1 MKYPIRSSVILDVTQ
16 PPYCADNTGKTDCTV
31 ILKQIF
37 DDVLRREIEGVKESS
52 DLLVKMSDNGKNT
65 VYDGFENRV
74 YKNTREDAGVF
85 VLYPRVVP
93 PAKII
98 YFPKGTYLVS
108 DTITYSFENLK
119 NIFVSKPLSELC
131 RNVHVMGESSENTV
145 IKLKDNCEGFG
156 RDSRKPVLS
165 FVNVKDAMNRK
176 CSNVCQDNTI
186 EDISIDCGCGN
197 DGAVGLRF
205 LSINSGRIS
214 NLNVYAKGAYCGIET
229 PVNNTASIVDVKVS
243 GFEYGMSIPHSSVT
257 VLDRIDLSG
266 NTVAAIKTDGA
277 KVAFKDVNFGNLPA
291 LMFTP
296 EEMETGIP
304 ELGVY
309 HFYNNCDVNYCGE
322 KGRNEIYYETKDIS
336 KERYS
341 VPLNHRSEDKN
352 DWALVDDFGAVPDGK
367 TDSTEAI
374 QRAFNSGKSVIV
386 FGSGHYLVNDEIK
399 VPATVK
405 TVDFMYTDLF
415 SGDKL
420 VHSQDGALFDV
431 NEESEDIIFFEN
443 LYTFEQFHGF
453 MRLIKHSA
461 KRDLVMRNIHTQ
473 ASATYFNTVGGSR
486 VWLDN
491 CAATTGTY
499 AHNCVLTKETEF
511 EDYSYVI
518 PYEFHNQEV
527 YAMQLNPERAH
538 IELLNDN
545 SDVLIDAYKIEGPGI
560 AVKTI
565 NGGKTNIHICLAAI
579 GYIHAENALFDTID
593 SEFLI
598 KGMIIR
604 DSPMWKNL
612 RYINLIDNDSNGIK
626 NRILLENITDL
637 NENDKRVNCY
647 DSNNAERLI

>member
-1 MKYPIRSSVILDVTQ
+1 MKYPIKSSVILDVTK
-16 PPYCADNTGKTDCTV
+16 PPYCADNTGKTDCTK

-37 DDVLRREIEGVKESS
+37 DDVLRREIEGVKESNE
-52 DLLVKMSDNGKNT
+52 LLNEMSEMGKKT

-74 YKNTREDAGVF
+74 YENSREDAGNF
-85 VLYPRVVP
+85 VLFPRIVP

-108 DTITYSFENLK
+108 DTITYTFDNLQ
-119 NIFVSKPLSELC
+119 NIFVSKPLSELN
-131 RNVHVMGESSENTV
+131 RNIHIMGEDSENTV

-156 RDSRKPVLS
+156 KDSRKPVLN
-165 FVNVKDAMNRK
+165 FVNVSDAMNRK
-176 CSNVCQDNTI
+176 CSNVCQDNTL
-186 EDISIDCGCGN
+186 EDISIDCGSGN
-197 DGAVGLRF
+197 DGAVGVRF

-229 PVNNTASIVDVKVS
+229 AVNNTASIVDVKVS
-243 GFEYGMSIPHSSVT
+243 GFEFGMSIPHSSIT
-257 VLDRIDLSG
+257 VLDRIDLSQ
-266 NTVAAIKTDGA
+266 NTVAAVKTDSA
-277 KVAFKDVNFGNLPA
+277 KVAFKNVDCGNIPA
-291 LMFTP
+291 LMFAP
-296 EEMETGIP
+296 EEMKTNFAEI
-304 ELGVY
+304 GVY
-309 HFYNNCDVNYCGE
+309 HFYGESINYCGE
-322 KGRNEIYYETKDIS
+322 KGRNEIYYETKDIPV
-336 KERYS
+336 ERYTI
-341 VPLNHRSEDKN
+341 PLNHRSEDEN

-374 QRAFNSGKSVIV
+374 QAAFNSGKSVII
-386 FGSGHYLVNDEIK
+386 FGSGHYLVDGEIK

-405 TVDFMYTDLF
+405 TVDFMYTDFF

-420 VHSQDGALFDV
+420 VHSHGGALFDV

-473 ASATYFNTVGGSR
+473 ASSTYFNTVGGSR

-491 CAATTGTY
+491 CAATTGSY
-499 AHNCVLTKETEF
+499 AHNCVLTKETEY

-538 IELLNDN
+538 IEVLNDN
-545 SDVLIDAYKIEGPGI
+545 SDILMDAYKIEGPGI

-565 NGGKTNIHICLAAI
+565 NGGRTNIHICLAAI
-579 GYIHAENALFDTID
+579 GYIHAENALFDTVESDFEI
-593 SEFLI
+593 S
-598 KGMIIR
+598 GMIIR
-604 DSPMWKNL
+604 DSPDWKNL
-612 RYINLIDNDSNGIK
+612 RYIYLIDDESNGVK
-626 NRILLENITDL
+626 TRILMNDVTDM
-637 NENDKRVNCY
+637 NENDKRLNY
-647 DSNNAERLI
+647 YNSNDAGVIK